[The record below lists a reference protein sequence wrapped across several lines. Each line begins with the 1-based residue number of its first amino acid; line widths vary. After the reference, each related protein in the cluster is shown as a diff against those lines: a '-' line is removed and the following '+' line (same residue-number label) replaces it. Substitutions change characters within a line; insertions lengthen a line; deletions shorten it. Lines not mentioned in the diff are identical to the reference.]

1 MIAAVDTGK
10 LLELVW
16 VAPLAV
22 VAVALCFSLA
32 ILGATRAGD
41 HRRADRPRVAT
52 AYGALSVVATALF
65 LGGALFAISVIATK

>member
-16 VAPLAV
+16 VAPLAA
-22 VAVALCFSLA
+22 VAIALCFSLV
-32 ILGATRAGD
+32 IVGATKAGDCRRAG
-41 HRRADRPRVAT
+41 RRRVAT

-65 LGGALFAISVIATK
+65 LGGVLFAISVIAAK